1 MRVRNHLSVP
11 FVITN
16 VQKRGAWPGTLNQF
30 MKAKNH
36 SSVPFVITI
45 VQKRGACLST
55 LNQFMKAKNHSSVP
69 FVVIP
74 FHKRVTWL
82 STWHQFMKATNL
94 SNVPFAITF
103 IQKWNIWPDILHQF
117 MNKTKRNRK
126 WHQISVCLFN
136 LCILCMLF
144 FSFCADTPKHT
155 KGKKSFIKHTKW
167 GKLFFFV
174 NFHFTWTYKMKQ
186 TSFWSGFFSLCLY
199 TQNKR
204 MFLMFFFS
212 NNEGMNEFEQENK
225 GNY

>member
-1 MRVRNHLSVP
+1 
-11 FVITN
+11 
-16 VQKRGAWPGTLNQF
+16 
-30 MKAKNH
+30 MKAINH
-36 SSVPFVITI
+36 S
-45 VQKRGACLST
+45 
-55 LNQFMKAKNHSSVP
+55 HVP

-82 STWHQFMKATNL
+82 STWHQFMKAKNL

-103 IQKWNIWPDILHQF
+103 IQKWKIWPDILHQF

-155 KGKKSFIKHTKW
+155 KGKKKLYKTHKMRKIVFLLIFILHGHTKW
-167 GKLFFFV
+167 NKQVFEVFFFIV
-174 NFHFTWTYKMKQ
+174 SIHTKQ
-186 TSFWSGFFSLCLY
+186 KNVFNVFFSH
-199 TQNKR
+199 
-204 MFLMFFFS
+204 
-212 NNEGMNEFEQENK
+212 NEGMNEFEQENK